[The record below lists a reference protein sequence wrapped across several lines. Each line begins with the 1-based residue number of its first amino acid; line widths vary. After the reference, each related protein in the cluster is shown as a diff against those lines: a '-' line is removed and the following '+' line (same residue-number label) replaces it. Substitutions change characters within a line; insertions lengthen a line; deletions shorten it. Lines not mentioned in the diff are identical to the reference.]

1 MEPVKVGCVKIK
13 KLFRISNKKKS
24 IFLENYFIKGDMC
37 KKLHANKHFSCV
49 IFYTRQPSRN
59 LMRKTLEGLKSS
71 RIL

>member
-37 KKLHANKHFSCV
+37 KKLH
-49 IFYTRQPSRN
+49 TRN
-59 LMRKTLEGLKSS
+59 AY
-71 RIL
+71 